1 VVVRGGLGVVCSVA
15 AVLLATP
22 AIAQESADE
31 LRDTVD
37 DSAPDDLGAP
47 PPAVLIPPPPAFEPE
62 PVRRI
67 PRRSVAEQDEKL
79 GIGMGPF
86 KTFATLET
94 GVVASTNPGK
104 SSSNRKAGVAL
115 RAAPSLRLQSD
126 WSRHDLRVEASG
138 EIIEYLDQSSAST
151 RSALLQSNFRLD
163 IRSTTF
169 AEFDASYDLNQE
181 RDVRRGTGALTA
193 DPRLDQ
199 TLAAGA
205 AITHDFGNL
214 ASRVGFRFSRFI
226 ADDVRLSDG
235 TTENNSDR
243 DYLAPELTLRLALR
257 PQSPLSP
264 FIEAAVDHRSFD
276 RARNRFGLKSDSLG
290 LRTSVGLAF
299 NDSPIWE
306 GALAA
311 TYLWRDFADASLKS
325 ESTFG
330 VTGAVTWRP
339 TDFATFTFT
348 SGVGLDDSRDSAEPT
363 SRTWTAGLNST
374 YSLTDAISINGNA
387 AVEITDGAG
396 PADLTTDIG
405 IGVEWQANTYVA
417 FALRGENT
425 WFDTRGSA
433 DDYTEQRLI
442 ASLILQR

>member
-1 VVVRGGLGVVCSVA
+1 VVVRGGLGVVCIVA
-15 AVLLATP
+15 AVLVAT
-22 AIAQESADE
+22 AAVAQESADE

-37 DSAPDDLGAP
+37 GSAPDDLGVP
-47 PPAVLIPPPPAFEPE
+47 PTTVLIPPPPAFEPA

-67 PRRSVAEQDEKL
+67 PRRSIAEQNEKL

-86 KTFATLET
+86 KAFATLET
-94 GVVASTNPGK
+94 GLVASTNPAK
-104 SSSNRKAGVAL
+104 SSTNRKAGVAL

-126 WSRHDLRVEASG
+126 WSRHDLRFEASG

-214 ASRVGFRFSRFI
+214 ASRIGFRLSRFV

-235 TTENNSDR
+235 TTENNGDR
-243 DYLAPELTLRLALR
+243 DYLSPELTLRLALR

-276 RARNRFGLKSDSLG
+276 QARNRFGLKSDSLG

-299 NDSPIWE
+299 NDNPIWE

-311 TYLWRDFADASLKS
+311 TYLWRDFKDASLKS

-339 TDFATFTFT
+339 TDFATLTFT
-348 SGVGLDDSRDSAEPT
+348 
-363 SRTWTAGLNST
+363 
-374 YSLTDAISINGNA
+374 
-387 AVEITDGAG
+387 
-396 PADLTTDIG
+396 LTTAATPPSQLRAPG
-405 IGVEWQANTYVA
+405 LQA
-417 FALRGENT
+417 
-425 WFDTRGSA
+425 SA
-433 DDYTEQRLI
+433 PPT
-442 ASLILQR
+442 A